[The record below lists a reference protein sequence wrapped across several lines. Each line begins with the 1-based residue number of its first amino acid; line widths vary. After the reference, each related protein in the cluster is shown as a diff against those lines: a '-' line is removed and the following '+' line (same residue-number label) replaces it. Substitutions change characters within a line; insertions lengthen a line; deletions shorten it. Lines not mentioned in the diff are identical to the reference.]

1 MGKIIWFVKLCLKLN
16 WDFVSKGE
24 MMVFYIIG
32 EVVLFCDINFVM
44 LWIVEIVMDRWWL
57 LVV

>member
-44 LWIVEIVMDRWWL
+44 LCVW
-57 LVV
+57 